1 MRNPCLEIALRELE
15 AVGIR
20 DVEQVRGG
28 KHWQLRWQVNEHG
41 LRVYTIPGTPG
52 DWRSPHNVRAEI
64 RRMLRED
71 GLLVTTERPEP
82 APLHAM
88 DYLVYA
94 HLQLAHDKEASAV
107 VDEMIEVKGYNPNV
121 RTGPYAVAASQARY
135 VLERSDWKGAAGL
148 QVQPTQFAYVDAVT
162 HFARALG
169 AARFGNP
176 DSAAGDIAKLAEL
189 REKLRP
195 ANDSYWTEQ
204 VDIHGRSRLP
214 GYCMQGA
221 ITLRHSEP

>member
-82 APLHAM
+82 APA
-88 DYLVYA
+88 
-94 HLQLAHDKEASAV
+94 
-107 VDEMIEVKGYNPNV
+107 
-121 RTGPYAVAASQARY
+121 
-135 VLERSDWKGAAGL
+135 
-148 QVQPTQFAYVDAVT
+148 PTPKLD
-162 HFARALG
+162 R
-169 AARFGNP
+169 
-176 DSAAGDIAKLAEL
+176 LAEL
-189 REKLRP
+189 ERRMTMLEDLVR
-195 ANDSYWTEQ
+195 TIQ
-204 VDIHGRSRLP
+204 TGGR
-214 GYCMQGA
+214 Q
-221 ITLRHSEP
+221 T